1 MTGSRRAY
9 LLGPVLA
16 LALLP
21 SNLVA
26 AAVPLL
32 MAEWDAGAAAVGWV
46 FSAYQVGYIIGVVF
60 LLPLTD
66 RVRTGVVI
74 TACAAV
80 TSTAFV
86 LFPVLAHDIV
96 SASALRMLAGLG
108 LAGIYM
114 PGVRV
119 VAGAVPARSRGFAV
133 GAYVSA
139 FYLGAA
145 VSLWL
150 TGLLLPH
157 TGWRGAGL
165 GMGVVSALAVPVAW
179 FATRSAG
186 APPGG
191 RSRLDP
197 SVLRTPGVLRVI
209 LGYTGHSWELYV
221 FRGWLA
227 AYLAAVLSAQGLE
240 RTAAASGGSQW
251 AALMS
256 GLGTLGV
263 WLGGWLSDR
272 FGRGRTA
279 LGVAAASGLLSL
291 VFGFLGTGPWG
302 LLLAAGMVYGL
313 LISAD
318 SAIYSTSI
326 TELAPPDRLGSAQ
339 ALQALCGFGATVI
352 APVAAGLALDIGL
365 GWPGVFILGGTFGL
379 GLATFLLPL
388 ARTHHDKPAKEVP

>member
-1 MTGSRRAY
+1 MTASQRAY

-32 MAEWDAGAAAVGWV
+32 MAEWGAGAAAVGWV
-46 FSAYQVGYIIGVVF
+46 FSAYQVGYLIGVVF

-66 RVRTGVVI
+66 RVRTGLVVTGCAVI
-74 TACAAV
+74 TSAAFL
-80 TSTAFV
+80 AFP
-86 LFPVLAHDIV
+86 LLARDV
-96 SASALRMLAGLG
+96 WSAAALRVLAGLG

-119 VAGAVPARSRGFAV
+119 VAGAVPAHRRGFAV
-133 GAYVSA
+133 GAYVSS

-150 TGLLLPH
+150 TGALLPH
-157 TGWRGAGL
+157 LGWRGAGL
-165 GMGVVSALAVPVAW
+165 GMGSLAVLAVPIAW
-179 FATRSAG
+179 YATRVG
-186 APPGG
+186 GPPPGG

-197 SVLRTPGVLRVI
+197 AVARVPGVMRVV

-221 FRGWLA
+221 SRGWLA
-227 AYLAAVLSAQGLE
+227 AYLAAVMAAQGLD
-240 RTAAASGGSQW
+240 RTAAAAAGSQW

-263 WLGGWLSDR
+263 WVGGWVSDR
-272 FGRGRTA
+272 LGRARTA
-279 LGVAAASGLLSL
+279 LGVAVLSGLISL
-291 VFGFLGTGPWG
+291 VFGFLGSGPWAVLLAVG
-302 LLLAAGMVYGL
+302 LLYGL
-313 LISAD
+313 AVSAD
-318 SAIYSTSI
+318 SAIYSTAV

-352 APVAAGLALDIGL
+352 APVAAGAALDLGL
-365 GWPGVFILGGTFGL
+365 GWPGVFILAGAVGL
-379 GLATFLLPL
+379 GLATALVPL
-388 ARTHHDKPAKEVP
+388 ARAPAKKPAEDAR

>member
-1 MTGSRRAY
+1 MAATHRAY

-32 MAEWDAGAAAVGWV
+32 MAEWDVSAAGIGWV
-46 FSAYQVGYIIGVVF
+46 FSAYQVGYLVGVVF

-66 RVRTGVVI
+66 RVRTGLVI
-74 TACAAV
+74 TGCAAV
-80 TSTAFV
+80 TSVAFI
-86 LFPVLAHDIV
+86 LFPVLAHDVV
-96 SASALRMLAGLG
+96 SASALRVLGGLG

-133 GAYVSA
+133 GAYVSS

-165 GMGVVSALAVPVAW
+165 GMGLVSVLAVPIAW
-179 FATRSAG
+179 FATRFAG
-186 APPGG
+186 APSGG
-191 RSRLDP
+191 RSRLDL
-197 SVLRTPGVLRVI
+197 SVLRAPGVLRVI

-227 AYLAAVLSAQGLE
+227 AYLAAVLSSQGLE
-240 RTAAASGGSQW
+240 RTVAASAGSQW

-256 GLGTLGV
+256 GLGTVGV
-263 WLGGWLSDR
+263 WLGGSLSDR
-272 FGRGRTA
+272 LGRARTA

-291 VFGFLGTGPWG
+291 VFGFLGSAPWP
-302 LLLAAGMVYGL
+302 LLLVAGMAYGL
-313 LISAD
+313 AISAD
-318 SAIYSTSI
+318 SAVYSTSV
-326 TELAPPDRLGSAQ
+326 TELAPPGRLGSAQ
-339 ALQALCGFGATVI
+339 AIQALCGFGATVI
-352 APVAAGLALDIGL
+352 APVAAGFALDFGL
-365 GWPGVFILGGTFGL
+365 GWPGVFILGGVVGL
-379 GLATFLLPL
+379 GLATSLLPL
-388 ARTHHDKPAKEVP
+388 TRANHGKLAKEVP